1 MKKIQFPTFNDG
13 IISLYVVENIGENGD
28 QNVEK
33 LNLYNKYKFGN
44 KAIGLQRQ
52 FIAEQNNVK
61 IKKLI
66 RIPTVDERIN
76 TQMIAAINDRQYVIS
91 DVQYVD
97 NEMLNHI
104 VLTLTDLE
112 EVYEII

>member
-1 MKKIQFPTFNDG
+1 MKKIQIPTFNDG
-13 IISLYVVENIGENGD
+13 IISLYVVENGAENGD
-28 QNVEK
+28 QYVEK
-33 LNLYNKYKFGN
+33 LSLYNKYKYGN
-44 KAIGLQRQ
+44 KVIGLQRQ

-76 TQMIAAINDRQYVIS
+76 TQMIAVINNNQYVIS

-112 EVYEII
+112 ENYEIV